1 MGADVSTLGKE
12 KIMKQYELSATLNVA
27 KGIVISY
34 RVSVG
39 NHTQDLE
46 SLEKALKQRAVVN
59 FNDATEKLVN
69 FNQIEI
75 KEIK

>member
-12 KIMKQYELSATLNVA
+12 KIMKQYELSAVLNVA

-34 RVSVG
+34 KVSVENG
-39 NHTQDLE
+39 TQDLE

>member
-1 MGADVSTLGKE
+1 
-12 KIMKQYELSATLNVA
+12 MKHYELSATLDIT

-34 RVSVG
+34 KVSVE
-39 NHTQDLE
+39 NPTSDLE
-46 SLEKALKQRAVVN
+46 NLKKALKQRAVVN

-75 KEIK
+75 KEIKG